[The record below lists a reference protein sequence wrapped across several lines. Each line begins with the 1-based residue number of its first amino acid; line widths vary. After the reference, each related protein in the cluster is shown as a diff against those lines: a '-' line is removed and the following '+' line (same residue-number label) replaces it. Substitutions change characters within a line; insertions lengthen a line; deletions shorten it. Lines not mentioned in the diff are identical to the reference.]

1 MSRTFWAKPLT
12 TWSPPDI
19 VVMPDQKAMPDNITV
34 IPGVVSEQVMQQAI
48 ARAEKG

>member
-1 MSRTFWAKPLT
+1 MLPGMPGRQ
-12 TWSPPDI
+12 PDC
-19 VVMPDQKAMPDNITV
+19 ANTTV